1 VGRGAIVILVMSIL
15 VRSVWAQTPDQ
26 VMLGAMGEVAGE
38 LQTCSVYF
46 LVTSSCIN
54 PQRPDLGLAYRQE
67 ADRLGNLA
75 ISSGR
80 AAGISDQAYLA
91 RGNMY
96 ASAMMKAMGGNCTN
110 IAVLQQRYLNFCQ
123 QLSQDA
129 DPRLRAWIACI
140 RNQKQTCGGPG
151 LP

>member
-1 VGRGAIVILVMSIL
+1 MGRGAIVVLIMFFL
-15 VRSVWAQTPDQ
+15 VRPVWAQTPDQ
-26 VMLGAMGEVAGE
+26 VMLGAMGEVAEE
-38 LQTCSVYF
+38 LQICSVYF